1 MQHLEP
7 QVIKKIPKG
16 TILLRAGENSHGLF
30 RVMKGCLKSYVV
42 DKAGKEHIVYFAPE
56 DWIISDMDSILNG
69 HPASV
74 TIETIEDS
82 EVGFVP
88 RNNLREIQHLS
99 PTDLAEMNLKLLK
112 HTIAINKRLIGLLSY
127 TAEERYKQFTETYP
141 TLVQRLPLKLIASFI
156 GITPEYLSSIRH
168 KLAKQPRKA

>member
-7 QVIKKIPKG
+7 QTIKKIPKG
-16 TILLRAGENSHGLF
+16 TVLLRAGEHSRMLF

-69 HPASV
+69 KPACVS
-74 TIETIEDS
+74 IETIEDS

-88 RNNLREIQHLS
+88 GHNLNHIEQLS

-127 TAEERYKQFTETYP
+127 TAEERYHQFTETYP

-156 GITPEYLSSIRH
+156 GITPEYLSNIRR
-168 KLAKQPRKA
+168 KLAKRPR